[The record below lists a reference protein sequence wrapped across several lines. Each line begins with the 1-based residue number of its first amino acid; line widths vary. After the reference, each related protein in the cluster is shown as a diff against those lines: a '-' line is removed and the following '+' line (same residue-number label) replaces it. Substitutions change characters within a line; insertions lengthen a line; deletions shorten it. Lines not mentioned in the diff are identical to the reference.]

1 VVDKNFPEEHIL
13 QEKPLPL
20 GWTYIKFLESV
31 RKISL
36 TNKKLKQSDYLEHGS
51 IPVVDQGQSLIGGY
65 TDRSDLQIVPIDP
78 VIIFGDHTRVVKFIN
93 FQFVAGAEGVK
104 PFYVQPWFNPK
115 FLFYFIQVADLPDK
129 GYARHFQY
137 LEKIS
142 LPLPPLPEQPRIV
155 AKIEE
160 LFTQLDA
167 GIASLK
173 KAQAQLKRYRQAVLK
188 AAFQGRLTQEWREE
202 HKGDI
207 EPADKLLDKII
218 ELQKNQKK
226 KNPKI
231 DYSVTPHQ
239 QLPDKWIWCSSSDIF
254 EFVTSGSRWWAK
266 YYSDEGA
273 LFIRIG
279 NLTRDSISINLDD
292 VQKVTPQDVAEMKR
306 TRLLENDILVSIT
319 ADLGSIG
326 LIPNGIGEAYINQH
340 IALCRPVKQMNP
352 KYIAW
357 YFRSESGGNKQL
369 LSFQRGATKKGLG
382 LDDIKSVN
390 IPLCSLKEQDLVVS
404 EIERHFSQIDHLEN
418 TISTSLLQAESLRQ
432 SILKRAF
439 EGKLV
444 PQDPNDEP
452 ASILLER
459 IKAEKALHA
468 TGGKKGKAHQHPS
481 QKKKVRH
488 AN

>member
-1 VVDKNFPEEHIL
+1 MESENSLEECKQ
-13 QEKPLPL
+13 QENPLPS
-20 GWTYIKFLESV
+20 GWTYVPFIESI

-36 TNKKLKQSDYLEHGS
+36 TNKKIKQADYLETGP

-65 TDRSDLQIVPIDP
+65 TDRSELQIVPSEP
-78 VIIFGDHTRVVKFIN
+78 VIIFGDHTRVVKYIN
-93 FQFVAGAEGVK
+93 FHFVAGAEGVK
-104 PFYVQPWFNPK
+104 PFNVQPWFNPK
-115 FLFYFIQVADLPDK
+115 FLFYFIQIADLPDK

-142 LPLPPLPEQPRIV
+142 LPLPPLPEQHRIV
-155 AKIEE
+155 TKIEE

-167 GIASLK
+167 GVASLK

-188 AAFQGRLTQEWREE
+188 AAFEGRLTQEWREE
-202 HKGDI
+202 HKGEI
-207 EPADKLLDKII
+207 ESAEKLLEKIV
-218 ELQKNQKK
+218 EQQKNQKK

-231 DYSVTPHQ
+231 DYSVTPPQ
-239 QLPDKWIWCSSSDIF
+239 QLPDTWIWCSSNDIF

-279 NLTRDSISINLDD
+279 NLTRDSISIILDN

-326 LIPNGIGEAYINQH
+326 LIPQGIGEAYINQH
-340 IALCRPVKQMNP
+340 IALCRPVNRMNP
-352 KYIAW
+352 KFIAW
-357 YFRSESGGNKQL
+357 YFRSECGGNKQL

-390 IPLCSLKEQDLVVS
+390 IPLCSSMEQDLVVS
-404 EIERHFSQIDHLEN
+404 EIERHFSQIDHLES
-418 TISTSLLQAESLRQ
+418 TITTSLHQAESLRQ

-444 PQDPNDEP
+444 PQDPDDEP
-452 ASILLER
+452 ASVLLER
-459 IKAEKALHA
+459 IMAEKAK
-468 TGGKKGKAHQHPS
+468 TVTTIKKRNTPKEV
-481 QKKKVRH
+481 KKRV
-488 AN
+488 NS